1 MRLSQVLFSQG
12 FGTRRECEGLAL
24 HGWVQIDGKIVDDP
38 DAEVDPQGLVLRVRG
53 QDWPVH
59 AKALVLLHKPAGFE
73 CSRKPR
79 HHPSVMSLL
88 PPPLH
93 RREVQPVGRLDEDTT
108 GLLLLT
114 DDGALIHRLTSPKK
128 HVPKVY
134 EVGTKHAVTPALI
147 AELVAGV
154 GSTMTRASC
163 APPRARRRREG
174 IAPDAARG
182 QVPPGQAHGG
192 SRRQPRRDAAP
203 QRLRPPR
210 RCPPIW
216 LPGSGAGWTGRT
228 KCSADNPP
236 MQVFRGVHHPG
247 IASACALT
255 IGNFDGVHR
264 GHQAMLALLRSE
276 AQHRGLPTCV
286 LTFEPHPRDYLR
298 RAGRQAREPRRRAS
312 RRCATS

>member
-24 HGWVQIDGKIVDDP
+24 HGWVQIDGRIVDDP

-114 DDGALIHRLTSPKK
+114 DDGTLIHRLTSPKK

-147 AELVAGV
+147 AALVAGV
-154 GSTMTRASC
+154 RLDDD
-163 APPRARRRREG
+163 EG
-174 IAPDAARG
+174 IVRAAACEATGEKALRLTLLEG
-182 QVPPGQAHGG
+182 KYHQVKRMVAAAGNRVETLHRSAFGRLTLPADLVPGQW
-192 SRRQPRRDAAP
+192 R
-203 QRLRPPR
+203 
-210 RCPPIW
+210 W
-216 LPGSGAGWTGRT
+216 LAG
-228 KCSADNPP
+228 P
-236 MQVFRGVHHPG
+236 H
-247 IASACALT
+247 
-255 IGNFDGVHR
+255 
-264 GHQAMLALLRSE
+264 E
-276 AQHRGLPTCV
+276 V
-286 LTFEPHPRDYLR
+286 L
-298 RAGRQAREPRRRAS
+298 G
-312 RRCATS
+312 